1 MSGHVPVNTVA
12 ASRRQH
18 TLPRVLTRALAWE
31 RCSGCAMS
39 EYVHSTHDGSIQK
52 AVRDNMRNNTLY
64 GIPESL
70 PAVEGSG
77 GVSGGVRRHTGTA
90 HTIRCEWV
98 ERARS
103 CRR

>member
-18 TLPRVLTRALAWE
+18 TLPRVLPRTLAWE

-39 EYVHSTHDGSIQK
+39 ECVHSTHDGSIQK
-52 AVRDNMRNNTLY
+52 AVRNNTCNNTLY

-70 PAVEGSG
+70 SAVEG
-77 GVSGGVRRHTGTA
+77 
-90 HTIRCEWV
+90 
-98 ERARS
+98 
-103 CRR
+103 